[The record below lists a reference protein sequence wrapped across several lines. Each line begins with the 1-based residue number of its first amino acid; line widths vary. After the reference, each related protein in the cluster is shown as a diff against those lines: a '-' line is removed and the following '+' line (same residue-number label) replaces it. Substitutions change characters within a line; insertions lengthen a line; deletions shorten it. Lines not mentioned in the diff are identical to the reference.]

1 MGILLKGGTIITEE
15 KTLLGDLKIEGESI
29 EAIGTSI
36 TPIFD
41 DKVIDVTGQY
51 VLPGIIDAHVHY
63 KMPIN
68 KVYTIDNFDTG
79 SRAALCGGVTTVID
93 YAQFVEGYDMIG
105 SLDHRV
111 KEAIGHS
118 FVDYSMHMTL
128 SGDALYSLDDI
139 LKFKKYGINSI
150 KLYTTYNF
158 MLEYKS
164 IEAILIKAAEL
175 DMVVTVHSEDNTIIQ
190 KKIKELKAKGKT
202 AVSYHA
208 ISRPSISEIKAVEAL
223 IDICEKNNVG
233 IHIVHVSSGYTAE
246 IIEAAKKRGVKVTA
260 ETCPHY
266 LMLNSD
272 VYEGKDAPL
281 FVMQPPLR
289 TEAERQLLWE
299 KLISGTFDFI
309 TTDHCSYD
317 HHQKFF
323 NHTFYETNGGV
334 PGTETLLPVMWSE
347 GVSKGRITPEYLM
360 KILSENPAKIYGLYP
375 KKGTLKVGSD
385 GDIVVIDPQKKITI
399 SKDLIHTAADY
410 SVFEGLSLKG
420 YPTLTILRGKIAF
433 NKGKFCL
440 GDPEGQFVKIL

>member
-1 MGILLKGGTIITEE
+1 MGILLKGGTLITED
-15 KTLLGDLKIEGESI
+15 KTFVGDLRIEGETI
-29 EAIGTSI
+29 EVIGASI
-36 TPIFD
+36 TPVSGD
-41 DKVIDVTGQY
+41 EVIDVAGQY

-63 KMPIN
+63 KMPIG

-93 YAQFVEGYDMIG
+93 YAEPVEGCDMLG

-111 KEAIGHS
+111 KEASGHN

-128 SGDALYSLDDI
+128 SGDTPYSLNDI
-139 LKFKKYGINSI
+139 EKFKEYGVNSI
-150 KLYTTYNF
+150 KLYTTYDF
-158 MLEYKS
+158 ILDYKS

-175 DMVVTVHSEDNTIIQ
+175 NMVVTIHSEDNAIIQ
-190 KKIKELKAKGKT
+190 EKIEELKAEGKT
-202 AVSYHA
+202 AISYHA
-208 ISRPSISEIKAVEAL
+208 VSRPSVSEIKAVEDL

-233 IHIVHVSSGYTAE
+233 VHIVHVSSGYTAE
-246 IIEAAKKRGVKVTA
+246 VIEVAKKRGVKITA

-266 LMLNSD
+266 LMLNSE
-272 VYEGKDAPL
+272 VYEGEDAPL

-309 TTDHCSYD
+309 TTDHCAYD
-317 HHQKFF
+317 LHQKFF
-323 NHTFYETNGGV
+323 SHTFYETNGGI

-347 GVSKGRITPEYLM
+347 GVSKGKITPEHLM
-360 KILSENPAKIYGLYP
+360 KMLSENPAKTYGLYP

-385 GDIVVIDPQKKITI
+385 GDIVVIDPLKEITI

-410 SVFEGLSLKG
+410 STFEGLSLKG
-420 YPTLTILRGKIAF
+420 YPVLTILRGEIAF
-433 NKGKFCL
+433 NKGKFYL
-440 GDPEGQFVKIL
+440 GDPEGQFIKIL